1 MSDRIVPYDKEIR
14 MEINQLSEKF
24 NKIHDSSMKGTQA
37 LGKLVANGANNLS
50 QAHTSLANHV
60 AKNVQIASVN
70 MMNAK
75 TPEQFW
81 AAMNGNGSSPF
92 AEEFKAHQQS
102 MRKILNDY
110 IQEFSELNDDLF
122 EHTKES
128 LNEFFKVA
136 CQNAPDGTEV
146 FIQPYQSALN
156 AYFDGMQ
163 KMQEL
168 MKGHLDRVGG
178 GIGQLN
184 QKPSASSSGSKKS

>member
-1 MSDRIVPYDKEIR
+1 MSDRIAPYVKEIR
-14 MEINQLSEKF
+14 MEMNQLNEKF
-24 NKIHDSSMKGTQA
+24 NKIHDSSMKGAQA

-60 AKNVQIASVN
+60 TKNVQIASVN

-81 AAMNGNGSSPF
+81 AAMNGNGNSPF
-92 AEEFKAHQQS
+92 VEEFKAHQQS

-136 CQNAPDGTEV
+136 CQNAPDGTKV